1 MSSGIFLFCTRTKRD
16 FFSVLRR
23 RKQLMQSEE
32 KKNIAIELS
41 KQGLST
47 REVAKRLNI
56 HYSTV
61 SRWLKEK
68 EKLIEGVCPV
78 CGTKIYYTRG
88 HRPKRFCSDKCC
100 IKWWREHNEIKA
112 KRYLHTCEHCGK
124 PFKSMKRYQRFCCRS
139 CYLDEVCGHE

>member
-1 MSSGIFLFCTRTKRD
+1 MENFSFCTRTKRD

-23 RKQLMQSEE
+23 RKQLMQNE
-32 KKNIAIELS
+32 KTIIKAIELS
-41 KQGLST
+41 NEGKSS
-47 REVAKRLNI
+47 REIANELGVHFTTVA
-56 HYSTV
+56 
-61 SRWLKEK
+61 RWLRDKDNY
-68 EKLIEGVCPV
+68 LVSTCPV
-78 CGTKIYYTRG
+78 CGEKILYTRG
-88 HRPKRFCSDKCC
+88 HRPKKFCSDKCC